1 MTVLLS
7 VILAFPLLLLF
18 LHRKHRKMEDYSTF
32 HRVLLGFPSLGT
44 CTRWITQPLIATY
57 GNSLNNT
64 DPSCPCASDSSH
76 HSGFFRQNSKGGHE
90 NT

>member
-1 MTVLLS
+1 MTVLLF
-7 VILAFPLLLLF
+7 VILAFPLALVSSSKTQKKW
-18 LHRKHRKMEDYSTF
+18 RTTPPSTGPPGLP
-32 HRVLLGFPSLGT
+32 VIGN

-64 DPSCPCASDSSH
+64 DPSCPCASASSH